1 MSQVE
6 NLQEQLKDKEKQLDS
21 LGDRMT
27 FLQANSSNT
36 DTALITLEEALSEKV
51 IHIYERT
58 RKSISVLIYLL
69 SVVPN
74 KHQTP

>member
-51 IHIYERT
+51 LNLYERT

-69 SVVPN
+69 SVVTN